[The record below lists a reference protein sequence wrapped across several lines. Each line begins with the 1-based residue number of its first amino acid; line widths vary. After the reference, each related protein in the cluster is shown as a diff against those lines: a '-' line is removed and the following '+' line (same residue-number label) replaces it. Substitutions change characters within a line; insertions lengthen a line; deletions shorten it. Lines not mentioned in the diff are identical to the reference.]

1 MATLPI
7 VESGRVQYSGI
18 PSATLPTVSASS
30 TEYTGIREAAKY
42 QSAIAGVLDKLS
54 GKLFAVAGKE
64 AQESGMQYVADNPIT
79 DEQLAAAKMGD
90 TKPLGLG
97 GKFNIFDQAVRKA
110 RSFEI
115 AAGFEAEAK
124 NELAKMLIDIESG
137 NASSQDVQ
145 AKISTMTD
153 GYSRSLSQVDPEAT
167 LKFRATIATIGNT
180 VLNKAYDAETKRAK
194 TERLIRFDKSF
205 DDSMRLLRAE
215 ISRGF
220 WIDPK
225 TNKKRSI
232 EEVIDVYRDS
242 ITTQA
247 LLLGDKDVQKTYS
260 DRFEKELQQA
270 KIDAVSEHVTDPA
283 FSADSEAGLALLRA
297 GQVGKMTDIFRGM
310 SYDDKAKV
318 FANYMTAIDQRER
331 LAKSN
336 AEKQKR
342 DDILEF
348 VSLYNQ
354 AISMPLTNPARSGLV
369 SQIAA
374 ISIRNPEAVPLS
386 VLKDLQEPDKDGNDM
401 VELHVM
407 NGINNG
413 TITTFEE
420 IVNTPGLSGKQRIR
434 LVNQLYADD
443 RLERGIKRLA
453 GIPEVPGGVVMIDPK
468 SQEFQSLRRLR
479 AEAEELRAQAIADGK
494 PLTTR
499 DLLLILEKNLEQR
512 RNTEGARQARET
524 LRLYTE
530 KGSKLYADWIT
541 APITADVVAAL
552 KERYQNDKNKM
563 YVLNRI
569 EKLLAV
575 AEGR

>member
-64 AQESGMQYVADNPIT
+64 AQEAGMQYVADNPIT

-115 AAGFEAEAK
+115 AAGFEVEAK

-137 NASSQDVQ
+137 KASSQGVQ

-194 TERLIRFDKSF
+194 TERLIKFDKSF

-283 FSADSEAGLALLRA
+283 FSADPEAGLALLRA
-297 GQVGKMTDIFRGM
+297 GQVGNMTDIFRGM
-310 SYDDKAKV
+310 SYDDKEKV
-318 FANYMTAIDQRER
+318 FANYMTAIDQREK

-336 AEKQKR
+336 ADKQKR

-374 ISIRNPEAVPLS
+374 IANRNPEAVPLS

-494 PLTTR
+494 PITTR

-512 RNTEGARQARET
+512 RNTERAKQARQT
-524 LRLYTE
+524 LSMYTD
-530 KGSKLYADWIT
+530 KNSRLYADWIT

-552 KERYQNDKNKM
+552 KERYQNDKTKM
-563 YVLNRI
+563 NVLKRI
-569 EKLLAV
+569 EKLLAE